1 MDFMA
6 RQAQTPWL
14 EFSLQGAHSG
24 EVSDTHQWP
33 YLRNFRSRSSR
44 SSRSSSSCCSRAAV
58 RSTACAPLS
67 PLTCLLRA
75 FTEPGGLTLGE
86 RCGERSRLRGAA
98 GRGTAGRARRRVTR
112 RRRRR
117 VTHLPTLPCL
127 CSCSLPSLRTVGCS
141 LLGCGL
147 GGCLRFVSYP
157 RLGTRCLLGCGLG
170 GCPLGCLLSRLQLD
184 HLLVCQMG
192 VGQRVHACMGQHDA
206 CMGQHDTWYGREG
219 ESM

>member
-86 RCGERSRLRGAA
+86 RCGERSRLRGGGSRDGGSRDGGSRDGGDGGSRTFPLFPASAPAPFPPFARLAA
-98 GRGTAGRARRRVTR
+98 AFSAAALAAAFALSAILALARAAFSVAAL
-112 RRRRR
+112 
-117 VTHLPTLPCL
+117 VAAL
-127 CSCSLPSLRTVGCS
+127 SAASSAACSLITC
-141 LLGCGL
+141 
-147 GGCLRFVSYP
+147 
-157 RLGTRCLLGCGLG
+157 
-170 GCPLGCLLSRLQLD
+170 
-184 HLLVCQMG
+184 
-192 VGQRVHACMGQHDA
+192 
-206 CMGQHDTWYGREG
+206 
-219 ESM
+219 